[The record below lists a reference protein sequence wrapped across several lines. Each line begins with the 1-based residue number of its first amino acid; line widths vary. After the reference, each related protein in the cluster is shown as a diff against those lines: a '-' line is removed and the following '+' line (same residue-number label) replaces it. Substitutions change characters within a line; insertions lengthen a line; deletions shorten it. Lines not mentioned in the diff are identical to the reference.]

1 MVDDSSKVIARL
13 NERPGTVVINVPA
26 SMFGYTL
33 SIEAAQNQ
41 YAQQSPASTQP
52 PAQSPPPTLNP
63 VVPAAESQP
72 PAAQAPPAQAPQQP
86 MYTAQAPQ
94 STVLTPDMVT
104 QPYAPPAMQS
114 RPTAPTLIIPAAK
127 EGKDGKKTAPHEEY
141 TTIFPCVAEHLEKD
155 YPTRGVARMLLA
167 NLKLDSGVK
176 ASIDDVVRD
185 AIFHTDI
192 HGDDLEPMY
201 LKPND
206 IPPALIS
213 TVRERVVADITENDF
228 ENNYQ
233 SIISLTS
240 NIEKY
245 MIELVSKGEIGLS
258 FWTMRSAGEKGKG
271 KSGFS
276 PYDALINTENMAF
289 GASSVYNLYRL
300 GHDHDQDEGMLKVL
314 SRVATNPYVSMQIGY
329 LFGVGVGLPIMA
341 DAVSSG
347 HPIEYVQEHF
357 IKKIGE
363 VFHMDQHSD
372 GLLAKAQEAGHK
384 FVTERYGGVV
394 KQFGE
399 AAHGMENTIKNDPD
413 HEYSHQLGRFLQQHP
428 MIAGAYHLMGDEI
441 TVITRTS
448 GLGIRLIH
456 GACMMQPVQTDL
468 MMRAC
473 IRHNA
478 QNHTMQMYHA
488 GELEKYPP
496 VKR

>member
-1 MVDDSSKVIARL
+1 MVDESSKVITRL
-13 NERPGTVVINVPA
+13 NERPGTVIINVPA

-33 SIEAAQNQ
+33 SIEAAQEQ
-41 YAQQSPASTQP
+41 YTQQTPVSTQP
-52 PAQSPPPTLNP
+52 PAQAPLSTPNP
-63 VVPAAESQP
+63 VTTTEPDTTAT
-72 PAAQAPPAQAPQQP
+72 QAPSAQTPPQP
-86 MYTAQAPQ
+86 TYTAPPQPQAL
-94 STVLTPDMVT
+94 SPDQVT
-104 QPYAPPAMQS
+104 QPYTTPIASS
-114 RPTAPTLIIPAAK
+114 RPAAPTLIIPHAK
-127 EGKDGKKTAPHEEY
+127 EGGKDGKKTAPHEEY
-141 TTIFPCVAEHLEKD
+141 TTLFPCVAEHLEKD

-201 LKPND
+201 LKPSD
-206 IPPALIS
+206 IPPALIG
-213 TVRERVVADITENDF
+213 TVRERVVAEITENDF

-258 FWTMRSAGEKGKG
+258 FWTMRSAGEKGKA

-289 GASSVYNLYRL
+289 GAASVYNLYRL
-300 GHDHDQDEGMLKVL
+300 GHDHDEDEGMFKVL
-314 SRVATNPYVSMQIGY
+314 SRVATNPYASMQIGY

-357 IKKIGE
+357 IKKISD

-384 FVTERYGGVV
+384 FVTERYSGVV

-399 AAHGMENTIKNDPD
+399 AAHGMENAIKSDPD

-478 QNHTMQMYHA
+478 QRQAMRMYNA
-488 GELEKYPP
+488 GELKDYPP

>member
-33 SIEAAQNQ
+33 SIEAAQQQ
-41 YAQQSPASTQP
+41 YAPQTSAPTQP
-52 PAQSPPPTLNP
+52 TAQTPPPTPLNTP
-63 VVPAAESQP
+63 VAPVEPQTPA
-72 PAAQAPPAQAPQQP
+72 AQAPQQP
-86 MYTAQAPQ
+86 AYTPQASQ
-94 STVLTPDMVT
+94 SPVLTPDVVT
-104 QPYAPPAMQS
+104 QQQYSSSAEPP
-114 RPTAPTLIIPAAK
+114 RPAARPAAPTLIIPPTK

-141 TTIFPCVAEHLEKD
+141 TALFPCVAEHLEKD
-155 YPTRGVARMLLA
+155 YPTRGVARMLLS
-167 NLKLDSGVK
+167 NLKLDNGVK

-185 AIFHTDI
+185 AIFHADI

-201 LKPND
+201 LKPSNV
-206 IPPALIS
+206 PPALIGA
-213 TVRERVVADITENDF
+213 VRERVVAEITENDF

-276 PYDALINTENMAF
+276 PYDALINTENLAF
-289 GASSVYNLYRL
+289 GASAIYNLYRL
-300 GHDHDQDEGMLKVL
+300 GHDHNEDEGMLKVL

-363 VFHMDQHSD
+363 VFHTDQHSD

-399 AAHGMENTIKNDPD
+399 AAHGMENTIKSDPD

-488 GELEKYPP
+488 GDLEKYRLE
-496 VKR
+496 K